1 MLVFFLFRLFES
13 GLFPAHAVFQ
23 EEFNPAHLAYRHFEV
38 SSFGQERFGLA
49 EFRTLELSLAIRSGA
64 VALNTFGNENYREN
78 QLAFGFGGAVNGRLA
93 AGAEVDILNCW
104 IREQA
109 NRFSYR
115 LKFGGLGQAGPFT
128 IASWLNNVNRP
139 RFNETDRL
147 PLSYGLDFRFAASER
162 FSPCFSIL
170 GAEGTR
176 PFFKFGFDLTLAAP
190 VRLTGGINSDPVQV
204 EYGIRFRFRAYN
216 FVYAGSTHQQLGL
229 THGLGF
235 QFAAP

>member
-13 GLFPAHAVFQ
+13 GLFPAHAIFL
-23 EEFNPAHLAYRHFEV
+23 EKFNPAHLAYRHFEV
-38 SSFGQERFGLA
+38 SSFGQEQFGLA
-49 EFRTLELSLAIRSGA
+49 EFRTLELTLAVRSGA

-78 QLAFGFGGAVNGRLA
+78 RLAFGFGGIVNQRLA
-93 AGAEVDILNCW
+93 AGAEIDILNCW

-115 LKFGGLGQAGPFT
+115 LKVGGIGQAGQFT
-128 IASWLNNVNRP
+128 VASWLNNVNRP
-139 RFNETDRL
+139 RFNEIDRL

-162 FSPCFSIL
+162 FTPCFSIL
-170 GAEGTR
+170 GAEGIR
-176 PFFKFGFDLTLAAP
+176 PFFKFGFDLTLASP
-190 VRLTGGINSDPVQV
+190 VRLTGGINSDPVQA
-204 EYGIRFRFRAYN
+204 EYGIRLRLRAFN
-216 FVYAGSTHQQLGL
+216 FIYAGSTHHQLGL